1 MGDFA
6 IDAAY
11 FGKPE
16 QFTGPRNVS
25 VITRANP
32 GSDLLG
38 GTAAALAAS
47 ALVFNKSDPAYAA
60 QLQSLAVSLYKCAC
74 PQLTCGCMA

>member
-1 MGDFA
+1 MSAVLRSSPRLQVGDFLT
-6 IDAAY
+6 DAAY
-11 FGKPE
+11 YGKPE

-25 VITRANP
+25 VITRTNP

-47 ALVFNKSDPAYAA
+47 ALVFNKTDPAYAA
-60 QLQSLAVSLYKCAC
+60 QLGSLAASLYK
-74 PQLTCGCMA
+74 